1 MKILICDKNKKSS
14 DFLHNNLT
22 EKYGGQ
28 YECKSVNDEKDFLNT
43 INDCKNKFDV
53 LIMNIEQNDTSG
65 IDLAYVAEKRNPNLK
80 TIFTSDDV
88 DLVEDIYVKMHP
100 YAYVNKPVNFDL
112 LNFHLHKINKELSER
127 KIQFFTINSRN
138 TTAKIAYDDI
148 LYFESQKR
156 KLFIHTI
163 NEVYTIYKKID
174 EIEEYAPDYFVRCHQ
189 SYLINPYYTK
199 GAITGSSFELV
210 TGQKIPISRAR
221 LAETQKI
228 YFEFQE
234 NKFIN

>member
-1 MKILICDKNKKSS
+1 MKILICDKNKNSS
-14 DFLHNNLT
+14 DFLHNNLS
-22 EKYGGQ
+22 EKYAGS
-28 YECKSVNDEKDFLNT
+28 YECKSVNDEEDFINT
-43 INDCKNKFDV
+43 IKNCKNKFDV
-53 LIMNIEQNDTSG
+53 LIMNIELKDTSG
-65 IDLAYVAEKRNPNLK
+65 IDLAYVAQKQNPKLK

-88 DLVEDIYVKMHP
+88 DLVEDIYVKMRP
-100 YAYVNKPVNFDL
+100 YAYINKPVNFDL
-112 LNFHLHKINKELSER
+112 LNFHLDKINKEISDSDT
-127 KIQFFTINSRN
+127 QFFVINSRN

-156 KLFIHTI
+156 KLFIHTL

-174 EIEEYAPDYFVRCHQ
+174 EVEQFAPDYFIRCHQ

-210 TGQKIPISRAR
+210 TGQKIPISRSR

-234 NKFIN
+234 NKVLN